1 MPGVPKERN
10 LKYTFTIKPT
20 GSVLL
25 TVSSMTKKGEKES
38 SEWVKAK

>member
-10 LKYTFTIKPT
+10 LKYTFTIKPA